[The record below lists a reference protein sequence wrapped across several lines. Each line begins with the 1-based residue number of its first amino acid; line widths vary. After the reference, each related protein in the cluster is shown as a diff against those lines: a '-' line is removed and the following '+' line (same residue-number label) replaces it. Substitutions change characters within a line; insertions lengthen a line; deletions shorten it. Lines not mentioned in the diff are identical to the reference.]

1 MCRFALGLLLW
12 DYAPSSGLFDERVLG
27 ASCVPG
33 AGLGVGT
40 VKKRVS
46 VFSGSFQ
53 SGQWLVTRLCS
64 KSAVKFGSLSHTLWS
79 HVPILLV
86 QMNRGEA
93 WASGLFNK
101 SITHKRNSPLRTSRR
116 ERYRIND
123 YERLAQC
130 RRKIQ

>member
-1 MCRFALGLLLW
+1 MQTFNLEAMQIQTARRAGLLGSTRLRQ
-12 DYAPSSGLFDERVLG
+12 DFDERVSG

-40 VKKRVS
+40 VKKWVS

-79 HVPILLV
+79 HAPVLPV

-93 WASGLFNK
+93 WASGFFNK
-101 SITHKRNSPLRTSRR
+101 TITHKRNSPLRTSRR
-116 ERYRIND
+116 DR
-123 YERLAQC
+123 
-130 RRKIQ
+130 